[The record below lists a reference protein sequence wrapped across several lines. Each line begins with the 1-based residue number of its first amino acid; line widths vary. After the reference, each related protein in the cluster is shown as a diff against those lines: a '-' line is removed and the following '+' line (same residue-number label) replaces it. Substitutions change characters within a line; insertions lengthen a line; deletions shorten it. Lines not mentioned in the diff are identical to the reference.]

1 MQIRDAQT
9 GDIEGILAIYNDAV
23 ANTKA
28 IWNEQLVDAANRA
41 IWLTDRQRAGYPV
54 LVAVD
59 EQQSVLGYA
68 SFGDWR
74 AFDGYRHTVEHS
86 VYVHKDCRGAGIG
99 KALMKTL
106 IERAQAIGKH
116 VMVAGIEATNMGS
129 ITLHKKLGFKEVGL
143 LPEVGTKF
151 GQWLDL
157 AFLQLQLDTR
167 VLPNGTAPDT
177 HQMARGSAGQ

>member
-1 MQIRDAQT
+1 MQIRDAEV

-23 ANTKA
+23 ANTSA
-28 IWNEQLVDAANRA
+28 IWNEQMVDAANRLA
-41 IWLTDRQRAGYPV
+41 WLADRQRAGYPV

-59 EQQSVLGYA
+59 DKAAVLGYA

-86 VYVHKDCRGAGIG
+86 VYVHPDRRGAGIG
-99 KALMKTL
+99 QALMAVL
-106 IERAQAIGKH
+106 IERARFIGKH
-116 VMVAGIEATNMGS
+116 VMIAGIEAKNAAS
-129 ITLHKKLGFKEVGL
+129 ITLHKKLGFVEVGL

-157 AFLQLQLDTR
+157 AFLQLKLDTR
-167 VLPNGTAPDT
+167 TDPDT
-177 HQMARGSAGQ
+177 STQQ